1 MLTSDITNVY
11 SDNIPVSSNMET
23 TRNCLRRIAR
33 HDDTEFSNQSIMN
46 VMEKF
51 VKAVNDMDETILVPC
66 RLMDLKV
73 GDAGDTVVEM
83 KASSKH
89 AGSGNSGKRCKSTL
103 NDMASTDLY
112 NLYTMVNCVK
122 NELLWGQNVAP
133 EEEDE
138 RQKSLNGG
146 IGSVTPTSASS
157 GSVKGHLRRPSTVS
171 MTSINSTASISDSD
185 SDTGNENDSGIE
197 AEENNGQGSDY
208 SLQVAE
214 SFRRH
219 LHGLHHS
226 LQQITE
232 AAVYLTTRYQNDVG
246 GAV

>member
-1 MLTSDITNVY
+1 MFAIS
-11 SDNIPVSSNMET
+11 
-23 TRNCLRRIAR
+23 RNCLRRIAC

-46 VMEKF
+46 AMEKF

-73 GDAGDTVVEM
+73 GDAEDTVVDM
-83 KASSKH
+83 KTSSKH
-89 AGSGNSGKRCKSTL
+89 SGSGSSGKRSKSSID
-103 NDMASTDLY
+103 DMASTDLY

-133 EEEDE
+133 EEDE
-138 RQKSLNGG
+138 RQKSPNGG
-146 IGSVTPTSASS
+146 VGSVTSTSSS
-157 GSVKGHLRRPSTVS
+157 SVKGHIRRPSTVS
-171 MTSINSTASISDSD
+171 MTSTNSTASISDSD

-197 AEENNGQGSDY
+197 AEENNRQESDY

-214 SFRRH
+214 NFRRH

-226 LQQITE
+226 LQQMTE
-232 AAVYLTTRYQNDVG
+232 AALYLTARYQNDVG
-246 GAV
+246 GTV